1 MMSESI
7 SSTYE
12 VRVRAVE
19 AVQRGMSKQDVASA
33 YGVDRTT
40 LYRWLEKFDEN
51 GYEGLN
57 RKEGSGRPRLLEDIS
72 ETDLLNIVLASATQ
86 FGFESD
92 LWTVGRLHQVIAET
106 FHVDVSKNTIWRRL
120 VEAGLTY
127 QKPEREYYEADEEVR
142 KKWRRYEIPKIKR
155 CVAENRAILYFQD
168 ESNISLMAFL
178 GKTWSPCGKTPKAVV
193 TGNRGSVSAMSAIS
207 GQGLLI
213 FRLYDKRIASNE
225 VIEFLSQM
233 LQHHRRRHLVVVMDR
248 ATPHTSQIT
257 QKFIDGQTRLHVF
270 YLPPY
275 SPDWNPDEKVWNHLK
290 TQELKSHQAKTK
302 DELRT
307 LTHAKLES
315 MSNNTRLL
323 RGIYFRC
330 CVADFLG

>member
-1 MMSESI
+1 
-7 SSTYE
+7 
-12 VRVRAVE
+12 
-19 AVQRGMSKQDVASA
+19 
-33 YGVDRTT
+33 
-40 LYRWLEKFDEN
+40 
-51 GYEGLN
+51 
-57 RKEGSGRPRLLEDIS
+57 
-72 ETDLLNIVLASATQ
+72 
-86 FGFESD
+86 
-92 LWTVGRLHQVIAET
+92 VIAET

-142 KKWRRYEIPKIKR
+142 KKWRRCEIPKIKR

-168 ESNISLMAFL
+168 ESDVSLAAFL

-207 GQGLLI
+207 GQGLLV

-225 VIEFLSQM
+225 FIEFLSQM
-233 LQHHRRRHLVVVMDR
+233 LQHCRRRHLMVVMDR
-248 ATPHTSQIT
+248 ATPHTSQKT
-257 QKFIDGQTRLHVF
+257 QKFIESQTRLHVF

-290 TQELKSHQAKTK
+290 TQELKSHQAETK
-302 DELRT
+302 DELRS

>member
-1 MMSESI
+1 MTSDSTF
-7 SSTYE
+7 STYE
-12 VRVRAVE
+12 IRVRAVE
-19 AVQRGMSKQDVASA
+19 AVQRGMLKQHVASA

-40 LYRWLEKFDEN
+40 LYRWLEKFDES
-51 GYEGLN
+51 GYDGLL
-57 RKEGSGRPRLLEDIS
+57 RKDGSGRPRILEEIS
-72 ETDLLNIVLASATQ
+72 ETDLTNIVLTSALQ

-92 LWTVGRLHQVIAET
+92 LWTVGRLHLVIAEK
-106 FHVDVSKNTIWRRL
+106 FHVEVSKNTIWRRL

-127 QKPEREYYEADEEVR
+127 QKPERKYYEADEEVR
-142 KKWRRYEIPKIKR
+142 KHWRRYEIPKIKR
-155 CVAENRAILYFQD
+155 CVAENKAILYFQD
-168 ESNISLMAFL
+168 ESNVSLTAFL
-178 GKTWSPCGKTPKAVV
+178 GKTWAPCGKTPKATV
-193 TGNRGSVSAMSAIS
+193 TGTRGGVSAMSAIS
-207 GQGLLI
+207 GQGLLV

-248 ATPHTSQIT
+248 ATPHTSQKT
-257 QKFIDGQTRLHVF
+257 QKFINSQSRLHVF

-290 TQELKSHQAKTK
+290 TQELKSHQAKTNE
-302 DELRT
+302 ELRS
-307 LTHAKLES
+307 LTYSKLQSMASNAK
-315 MSNNTRLL
+315 LL